1 MNGFQ
6 KKQAIYLVSKCGQD
20 QTGNAEVE
28 ALEKKENQK
37 RLVALMAV
45 TKTHFQ
51 VTSHRL
57 LFPPEQKEIF

>member
-45 TKTHFQ
+45 TKTHF
-51 VTSHRL
+51 
-57 LFPPEQKEIF
+57 